1 MPAPK
6 GRHPFGSPGPRRS
19 SAMIRIDDI
28 LEAVRKYHGG
38 GDLEAIRKAYVYS
51 AKVHSG
57 QTRLSGD
64 PYMTH
69 LLEVSHILTRLHM
82 DVPTIVTG
90 LLHDTLEDTL
100 TTAEELRELFGS
112 EVASLVDGVTKIGKI
127 SFKTS
132 EERQAENFRKML
144 LAMARDLRVIMVKL
158 ADRLHN
164 MRTLEHQPQDSRQ
177 RIARETREIYA
188 PLSNR
193 LGISWIKCE
202 LEDLAFRYLEPNDYR
217 QLADKVARHR
227 EERDAYIVQVKRH
240 LEELLDE
247 HCIDGQVQWR
257 LKHLYSIYNKMVRRQ
272 LEYEQVHDVIAFRII
287 VQSLRDCYAMLGAIH
302 ASWKPVAGRFKDYI
316 AMPKANMYQS
326 LHTTVM
332 GPGGQRM
339 EVQIRTEEMHRIAEE
354 GIAAHWHYKEKGA
367 GSVQKGDIS
376 RFGWLR
382 GLLEWQK
389 ELKDSGEFMSAV
401 KVELFPEEV
410 YVFTP
415 NGDVKELPSESTPI
429 DFAYSVHSDVG
440 HHCTGAKVN
449 GRLVPLK
456 TTLKNGDVVEV
467 MTSAGQTPSKDWL
480 RFVKSSKARN
490 RIRHWVKDQ
499 ERQRSLELGRD
510 ILEKDLRRHGYSLNR
525 AFALENIPEVL
536 AELGMKSTEDLVA
549 AVGYGKLTSGQVLGR
564 LLPEQF
570 RKEDAKTGALTK
582 VFEKIRKKP
591 TSAVK
596 VQGMDDIMV
605 RFAKCCNPL
614 PGDPVTGFISRG
626 RGVTVHVS
634 SCPQVLETDPARR
647 IEVEWDSG
655 KETTRPATIK
665 VHSNDQ
671 KGILASLSSAIS
683 QREANII
690 RANAFATA
698 RGRGVINFEVEVRDL
713 EHLKQVMD
721 VLRKVKGV
729 HKVERILSGTG
740 S

>member
-1 MPAPK
+1 MPATT
-6 GRHPFGSPGPRRS
+6 GRHPFGFCAAWRF

-28 LEAVRKYHGG
+28 LEAVRKYHADA
-38 GDLEAIRKAYVYS
+38 DLEAVRKAYIFS

-57 QTRLSGD
+57 QTRLSGE

-69 LLEVSHILTRLHM
+69 LLEVTYILTRLHM

-100 TTAEELRELFGS
+100 ATEDELRELFGA
-112 EVASLVDGVTKIGKI
+112 EVVKLVDGVTKIGRF

-164 MRTLEHQPQDSRQ
+164 MRTLEHLPQDSRL
-177 RIARETREIYA
+177 RIARETRDIYA

-202 LEDLAFRYLEPNDYR
+202 LEDWAFRYLEPEDYR
-217 QLADKVARHR
+217 QLASKVARHR
-227 EERDAYIVQVKRH
+227 EERDTYILQVKKH

-247 HCIDGQVQWR
+247 HRIDGQVQWR

-354 GIAAHWHYKEKGA
+354 GIAAHWHYKERGGG
-367 GSVQKGDIS
+367 GSQKGDIA
-376 RFGWLR
+376 RFRWLR

-389 ELKDSGEFMSAV
+389 ELKDSGEFMNTV

-429 DFAYSVHSDVG
+429 DFAYSIHSDVG

-467 MTSAGQTPSKDWL
+467 MTSPGQTPSKDWL

-490 RIRHWVKDQ
+490 RIRHWAKNQ

-510 ILEKDLRRHGYSLNR
+510 ILEKDLRKCGYSLNR
-525 AFALENIPEVL
+525 AFSLDNISEVI
-536 AELGMKSTEDLVA
+536 ADFGMKNTDDLLA

-564 LLPEQF
+564 LLPDQF
-570 RKEDAKTGALTK
+570 RKEEVKPGKLTK

-591 TSAVK
+591 AGAVR

-626 RGVTVHVS
+626 RGVTIHVS
-634 SCPQVLETDPARR
+634 SCPQVLETDSARR
-647 IEVEWDSG
+647 IEVEWASEKG
-655 KETTRPATIK
+655 TTRPATVK

-683 QREANII
+683 QCEANII
-690 RANAFATA
+690 RANAYSTA
-698 RGRGVINFEVEVRDL
+698 QGRGIVSFEIEVRDL

-729 HKVERILSGTG
+729 QKVERVLPGAS

>member
-1 MPAPK
+1 MPATP
-6 GRHPFGSPGPRRS
+6 GRHPFGFCAAWRS

-28 LEAVRKYHGG
+28 LEAVRKYHADA
-38 GDLEAIRKAYVYS
+38 DLEAVRKAYIFS

-57 QTRLSGD
+57 QTRLSGE

-69 LLEVSHILTRLHM
+69 LLEVTHILTRLHM

-100 TTAEELRELFGS
+100 ATEDELGELFGA
-112 EVASLVDGVTKIGKI
+112 EVAKLVDGVTKIGRF

-164 MRTLEHQPQDSRQ
+164 MRTLEHLPQDSRL
-177 RIARETREIYA
+177 RIARETRDIYA

-202 LEDLAFRYLEPNDYR
+202 LEDLAFRYLEPEDYR

-227 EERDAYIVQVKRH
+227 EERDTYILQVKKH

-247 HCIDGQVQWR
+247 HRIDGQVQWR
-257 LKHLYSIYNKMVRRQ
+257 LKHLYSIYTKMVRRQ
-272 LEYEQVHDVIAFRII
+272 LEYEQVHDVIAFRIV

-354 GIAAHWHYKEKGA
+354 GIAAHWHYKEKGGG
-367 GSVQKGDIS
+367 GSPKGDIA

-389 ELKDSGEFMSAV
+389 ELKDSGEFMNAV

-429 DFAYSVHSDVG
+429 DFAYSIHSDIG

-467 MTSAGQTPSKDWL
+467 MTSPGQTPSKDWL

-510 ILEKDLRRHGYSLNR
+510 ILEKDLRKYGYSINR
-525 AFALENIPEVL
+525 AFSLDNISEVI
-536 AELGMKSTEDLVA
+536 ADLGMKSTDDLLA

-564 LLPEQF
+564 LLPDQF
-570 RKEDAKTGALTK
+570 RKEEAKPGTLTK

-591 TSAVK
+591 AGAVK

-626 RGVTVHVS
+626 RGVTIHVS
-634 SCPQVLETDPARR
+634 SCPQVLETDSARR
-647 IEVEWDSG
+647 IEVEWASEKG
-655 KETTRPATIK
+655 TTRPATVK

-683 QREANII
+683 QCEANII
-690 RANAFATA
+690 RANAYSTA
-698 RGRGVINFEVEVRDL
+698 QGRGVVSFEIEVRDL

-729 HKVERILSGTG
+729 QKVERVLPGAS